1 VYKGYLF
8 VKDDLLSDSGMRHHP
23 ITPMLDSKLS
33 RVMDSQSIGSSTEIF
48 VDIVEKGP
56 DAITAALHTAEQKGF
71 QYVVID
77 SINQKHLDTIA
88 LAVKNMKLL
97 TGGSGLA
104 IGLTKLITKSEED
117 KKNAYAD
124 ANPPTSKS
132 VILSG
137 SCSLATNRQVD
148 IYKEIAP
155 SLSFDIDSYLGD
167 SSQYIQEVVEWVIS
181 HNEGTYSPIIYATKP
196 PQIVEALKKEYPNID
211 IGIEVENFF
220 GILANRLSDVNV
232 KNFIIAGGETS
243 GVVAQ
248 TLGIEAFHIGPQID
262 PGVPWVKAT
271 DKEMFLALKSGNFGS
286 DDFFRKA
293 QEVMV

>member
-1 VYKGYLF
+1 M
-8 VKDDLLSDSGMRHHP
+8 DL
-23 ITPMLDSKLS
+23 
-33 RVMDSQSIGSSTEIF
+33 QSIGSTTEIF
-48 VDIVEKGP
+48 VDIVEQGP

-77 SINQKHLDTIA
+77 SITQKHLDTIA
-88 LAVKNMKLL
+88 IAVKNMKLL

-117 KKNAYAD
+117 KKSACAE
-124 ANPPTSKS
+124 AIPSTSKS
-132 VILSG
+132 IILSG

-155 SLSFDIDSYLGD
+155 SLSFDIDSYLAD
-167 SSQYIQEVVEWVIS
+167 SSTYIEEVVIWVES
-181 HNEGTYSPIIYATKP
+181 HKNSTYSPIIYATTT
-196 PQIVEALKKEYPNID
+196 PQIVEALKKEYPNVD

-220 GILANRLSDVNV
+220 ALLAMRLSDVNV

-243 GVVAQ
+243 GIVAQ
-248 TLGIEAFHIGPQID
+248 SLGIEAFYIGPQID
-262 PGVPWVKAT
+262 PGVPWVKAI
-271 DKEMFLALKSGNFGS
+271 DREMFLALKSGNFGS